1 MKKLDTYII
10 NEPNKIINYW
20 KKEKSA
26 VFWIVVSG
34 IIYNVGMVLGP
45 IFQGKLIDALNQ
57 KMSLTSILYLSAA
70 FIGSIIFVQIFRYIK
85 RFYIRRFAN
94 STSSTMRFMLYNNIV
109 HKSEKQLNEE
119 KMGALMTKAISDVDA
134 CVEGMRKFTT
144 EVFDTGVLLV
154 TYLITMLIYNVKVT
168 LISCIFIP
176 VAMII
181 AEKLKTLIYKFTIA
195 YRKKASKLTDIT
207 YDRVENAMI
216 YRLYGREYDNQI
228 KYEEE
233 LRDFENKAVAANL
246 WENAMQPI
254 YNVIAMAGV
263 FIVIGMG
270 AEKVFNK
277 TWTIGVFTAY
287 MSIFAAMAFKASK
300 AAKLFNS
307 VQKSQVS
314 WRRLKPY
321 MTEYQEVDC
330 EVENESHTQSKSEL
344 LSELQT
350 EGQLSSQSKLQSKA
364 QLKMNNLKCS
374 YEEGDKAIINGI
386 CLKADGGEFIG
397 VTGPVACGKSTFGK
411 LFLGGIPFQG
421 TFEINGKNMLEYSQ
435 HNRCK
440 IISYL
445 GHNPNLISDT
455 IYNNITLGD
464 DGDVNEVISLVCL
477 DKDLEQMEDGIN
489 TLVGNSGIRLSGGQQ
504 SRIALARALYHK
516 SKIIILDDPFS
527 AIDKDTEE
535 RIINNLK
542 IFCKDCLVI
551 LISHRLHIFDQMD
564 QIILMHKD
572 KTYEYGTHNELL
584 KTSSLYREL
593 YQLQEKGGELN
604 ED

>member
-10 NEPNKIINYW
+10 NEPNKLINYW
-20 KKEKSA
+20 KKEKTA

-45 IFQGKLIDALNQ
+45 IFQGKLFDALNQ
-57 KMSLTSILYLSAA
+57 KMSLTSIMYLSTA

-119 KMGALMTKAISDVDA
+119 NMGALMTKAIADVDA

-154 TYLITMLIYNVKVT
+154 TYLITMLIYDVKVT

-176 VAMII
+176 MAMII

-195 YRKKASKLTDIT
+195 YRKKASKITDIT
-207 YDRVENAMI
+207 YDIVENAMI
-216 YRLYGREYDNQI
+216 YRLYGREYENQI

-233 LRDFENKAVAANL
+233 LKDFEKKAVAANL

-254 YNVIAMAGV
+254 YNVIAMTGV

-270 AEKVFNK
+270 ADKVFNK

-287 MSIFAAMAFKASK
+287 MSIYAAMAFKASK

-307 VQKSQVS
+307 VQKSHVS
-314 WRRLKPY
+314 WGRLKPY
-321 MTEYQEVDC
+321 MTKYQEVD
-330 EVENESHTQSKSEL
+330 NEIDTKSHAQSQSQSQRQSQTESQSKS
-344 LSELQT
+344 Q
-350 EGQLSSQSKLQSKA
+350 SQSIT
-364 QLKMNNLKCS
+364 QLTINNLKCS
-374 YEEGDKAIINGI
+374 YEEGEKAIINGI
-386 CLKADGGEFIG
+386 CLKAAGGDFVG

-411 LFLGGIPFQG
+411 IFLGEIPFQG

-435 HNRCK
+435 LNRCK

-445 GHNPNLISDT
+445 GHNANLVSDT

-464 DGDVNEVISLVCL
+464 DGDINEVISLVCL
-477 DKDLEQMEDGIN
+477 DKDLQQMEDGIN
-489 TLVGNSGIRLSGGQQ
+489 TLVGNAGIRLSGGQQ

-516 SKIIILDDPFS
+516 SEIIILDDPFS
-527 AIDKDTEE
+527 AVDKGTEE
-535 RIINNLK
+535 RIIYNLK
-542 IFCKDCLVI
+542 TFCKDCLVI
-551 LISHRLHIFDQMD
+551 LISHRLHIFNQMD

-593 YQLQEKGGELN
+593 YQLQEKGGEMD